1 MLKVK
6 KCKYGRGVFTT
17 AKIKAGELILVDNL
31 LLITPEDRLGSLTLR
46 RYDFA
51 FHDSKEAESGIALG
65 LASLLNHSTR
75 PNAVFD
81 TAYNSAGF
89 PVVYVTAT
97 KEIKAG
103 TQITI
108 DYGYD
113 PLEVV

>member
-1 MLKVK
+1 MLTVK

-17 AKIKAGELILVDNL
+17 AKIKAGELILVDDL
-31 LLITPEDRLGSLTLR
+31 LLITPEDRLGSSTLR

-75 PNAVFD
+75 PNADFD
-81 TAYNSAGF
+81 TAYNSKGF
-89 PVVYVTAT
+89 PVVYVTVL

-108 DYGYD
+108 NYGYD
-113 PLEVV
+113 PLEVT